1 MLQCI
6 LGGEE
11 MWAKEL
17 VQWLSTPIVTLG
29 GASLS
34 VASLLKGLVLVFCLH
49 FVAKWLGQIVQ
60 RWLQSRVTVTDYAA
74 TLIAR
79 WVKVGI
85 WALGLFLIAD
95 FLGIK
100 FSSLAFFAGALGV
113 GIGFGLQTIV
123 NNFISGLILLMERTM
138 KVGDVVSVAGE
149 VGKVVHIGARA
160 TLIETPRGSVIA
172 IPNSQ
177 FINSAVTNWTLSGK
191 SMRVHMPITVS
202 SDTDLRVVEETLLQ
216 IAHTHSQVLP
226 EPEPQVWLTKIGD
239 TVGLELLVW
248 VSDPL
253 DGARQVQSDLYRSIL
268 SAFREKGIP
277 VRG

>member
-1 MLQCI
+1 MD
-6 LGGEE
+6 GDVA
-11 MWAKEL
+11 MWVEKL
-17 VQWLSTPIVTLG
+17 TKWLSSPLVSIGGTTLS
-29 GASLS
+29 A
-34 VASLLKGLVLVFCLH
+34 ASLLKGLVLILCLH
-49 FVAKWLGQIVQ
+49 FVAKWIGQGVQ
-60 RWLQSRVTVTDYAA
+60 KWLQARTTVPDYTS
-74 TLIAR
+74 TLLAR

-85 WALGLFLIAD
+85 WVIGLFLIAD

-100 FSSLAFFAGALGV
+100 FSSFAFFAGALGV

-149 VGKVVHIGARA
+149 IGKVVHIGARA

-191 SMRVHMPITVS
+191 SMRVHIPVTVG
-202 SDTDLRVVEETLLQ
+202 SDVDVGTVEATLLEV
-216 IAHTHSQVLP
+216 ARSHPSVLDK
-226 EPEPQVWLTKIGD
+226 PEPQVWLTKIGD
-239 TVGLELLVW
+239 TIGLELLVW
-248 VSDPL
+248 VADPL
-253 DGARQVQSDLYRSIL
+253 DGARQVQSDLYKAIL
-268 SAFREKGIP
+268 SVCREKGIT

>member
-1 MLQCI
+1 M
-6 LGGEE
+6 LGGEL
-11 MWAKEL
+11 MWAKAL

-49 FVAKWLGQIVQ
+49 FIAKWLGQIFQ
-60 RWLQSRVTVTDYAA
+60 RWLQSRVAVTDYAA
-74 TLIAR
+74 ALIAR
-79 WVKVGI
+79 WVQVGI
-85 WALGLFLIAD
+85 WALGLLLIAD

-100 FSSLAFFAGALGV
+100 FSSFAFFAGALGV

-138 KVGDVVSVAGE
+138 KVGDVISVAGE
-149 VGKVVHIGARA
+149 MGKVVHIGARA

-191 SMRVHMPITVS
+191 SMRVHVPITVS
-202 SDTDLRVVEETLLQ
+202 GDADIETVEETLIQ
-216 IAHTHSQVLP
+216 IARSHPQVLP

-239 TVGLELLVW
+239 TVGLELLIW
-248 VSDPL
+248 VSDPF
-253 DGARQVQSDLYRSIL
+253 DGPRQVQSDLYRSIL
-268 SAFREKGIP
+268 STFREKGIP